1 MRPRLKSFELSPG
14 IPLVS
19 DKIVRR
25 GEEMSKL
32 IVPSILLL
40 TLAIAFNNCEFI
52 EAEKSSSPMIDIP
65 SEGIQESL
73 LGVTR
78 KANILTVTREL
89 ETLTK
94 LLKDTNLSKPNPI
107 GTQTGSTLLAQECR
121 SAVDQTCDLGVK
133 ENRFSECEI
142 LLGAIK
148 WNGFHRLEYDSNG
161 CSSSVTADEFVH
173 KYNINVSNSS
183 DSLTT
188 LYSTVNHSNYKGEKV
203 GGGEI
208 YRRTSSG
215 FELEIIGR
223 RVKLDS
229 GFLSID
235 QSISSEGPIRF
246 ENSNGDRIVSG
257 TVVSNYNRFSYSS
270 KAVIDQLTIDSTCC
284 YPSSGSVQLSFEDDI
299 QGEASVEFQSCGL
312 VKVNLETIVRE
323 IQLPACTLK

>member
-1 MRPRLKSFELSPG
+1 
-14 IPLVS
+14 
-19 DKIVRR
+19 
-25 GEEMSKL
+25 MSKY

-52 EAEKSSSPMIDIP
+52 EAEKDSSPMVDIP

-89 ETLTK
+89 ESLTK

-107 GTQTGSTLLAQECR
+107 GTQTGSALLAQECR
-121 SAVDQTCDLGVK
+121 SAVDQTCELGIK

-148 WNGFHRLEYDSNG
+148 WTGFHRLEYDSNG
-161 CSSSVTADEFVH
+161 CSSSVAADEFVH

-188 LYSTVNHSNYKGEKV
+188 LYSTVNHSNYRGEKV

-208 YRRTSSG
+208 YRKTSNG

-235 QSISSEGPIRF
+235 QSVSSEGPIRI
-246 ENSNGDRIVSG
+246 ENSNGNRVISG
-257 TVVSNYNRFSYSS
+257 TVVSNYNRFSYTS
-270 KAVIDQLTIDSTCC
+270 KAVVDQLTFDSTCC
-284 YPSSGSVQLSFEDDI
+284 YPSSGSIQLSFEDDI
-299 QGEASVEFQSCGL
+299 QGEASIEFQSCGL
-312 VKVNLETIVRE
+312 IKVNLETSDRD
-323 IQLPACTLK
+323 IQLPACTPK